1 MKDFLVGFIGMA
13 VVFAVIALVVLSVI
27 ASFAYLGFVAGLLSG
42 ALWLCVFSGLENWAN
57 G

>member
-27 ASFAYLGFVAGLLSG
+27 ASFAYLGFVAGLLTG